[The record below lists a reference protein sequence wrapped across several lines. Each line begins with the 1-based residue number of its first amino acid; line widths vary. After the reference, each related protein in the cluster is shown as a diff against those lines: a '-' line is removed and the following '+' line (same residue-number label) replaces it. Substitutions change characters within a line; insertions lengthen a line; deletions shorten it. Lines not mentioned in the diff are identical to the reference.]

1 MLHAIAFWLGF
12 FEAVIY
18 GIFGHH
24 GWFSFLFN
32 GLLAWLF
39 AYVLYWSVCC
49 NGKPKYMFWALIGTL
64 FYTAFNVYM
73 GWSVL
78 KFILP
83 AVLYFLKAVCTALLA
98 VYGFILYMAANSGGS
113 LIPADA
119 FML

>member
-1 MLHAIAFWLGF
+1 MLQCHRLLAWL
-12 FEAVIY
+12 EAVIY

-49 NGKPKYMFWALIGTL
+49 NGKPGTCSGPHRDTL
-64 FYTAFNVYM
+64 LHGLQRLHGVVGAQVH
-73 GWSVL
+73 
-78 KFILP
+78 P
-83 AVLYFLKAVCTALLA
+83 ACRPLLQGHHGA
-98 VYGFILYMAANSGGS
+98 ARGLRFILYMAATRRIP
-113 LIPADA
+113 IPADA